1 MASKSH
7 KCAYLAICGYRGPK
21 WVEQSGTRVE
31 QLRGHM
37 GRWAGDFF
45 PLKNCH
51 LWDPGGLKMASKCH
65 KCAYLDVFGSGG
77 PFVPGFIFIDK
88 TALHIF

>member
-1 MASKSH
+1 
-7 KCAYLAICGYRGPK
+7 
-21 WVEQSGTRVE
+21 
-31 QLRGHM
+31 M

-45 PLKNCH
+45 PFKNCH
-51 LWDPGGLKMASKCH
+51 LWGPGGLKMASKCH
-65 KCAYLDVFGSGG
+65 KCAYLAIGGSGG